1 MGPRPSRRG
10 AARPIPVGVRLVAC
24 RDCHA
29 QYDVT
34 DVAEP
39 FFDCR
44 CGANVRN
51 EAQVAV
57 DAAVQRCAAC
67 GALLPEN
74 AERCDY
80 CTAAV
85 VRTGVLSLIC
95 PECFARNAETSKF
108 CVACGVEF
116 RPEALP
122 QEQDVA
128 LHCPAC
134 GGDDE
139 LAVRGVGGVWVREC
153 AKCNGLWVP
162 GDRFDS
168 LVQRAIESARKRT
181 ELGIAAPVTAR
192 QSVDRSF
199 RYRHCPT
206 CREPMHRKNYGKRS
220 GVIVDWCGSHGTW
233 LDADELEQIGAFI
246 ASGGLR
252 DAAPSAAPGLSES
265 PRMSAEQWKATVAV
279 EHMLEKERAQRERNE
294 RWGTSMMGGRSLL
307 GLLVDLLR

>member
-1 MGPRPSRRG
+1 
-10 AARPIPVGVRLVAC
+10 VRLVAC
-24 RDCHA
+24 PDCHA

-34 DVAEP
+34 EVAEP

-57 DAAVQRCAAC
+57 DAAVQRCSAC
-67 GALLPEN
+67 GALLPEK
-74 AERCDY
+74 AETCDY
-80 CTAAV
+80 CRAAV
-85 VRTGVLSLIC
+85 VHADVLSLLC

-122 QEQDVA
+122 HEQDA
-128 LHCPAC
+128 PLACPAC
-134 GGDDE
+134 GGDDP

-153 AKCNGLWVP
+153 GKCNGLWVP
-162 GDRFDS
+162 GDRFES
-168 LVQRAIESARKRT
+168 LVQRAIEASRKRT
-181 ELGIAAPVTAR
+181 EMGVATPAPKR
-192 QSVDRSF
+192 QSVDTKF
-199 RYRHCPT
+199 RYRHCPA
-206 CREPMHRKNYGKRS
+206 CQQAMQRKNYGKRS

-233 LDADELEQIGAFI
+233 LDADELEQIAAFI

-252 DAAPSAAPGLSES
+252 DAAPSSMPGLSEGRS
-265 PRMSAEQWKATVAV
+265 MNADQARAMVAV
-279 EHMLEKERAQRERNE
+279 QNMLEKEREQRENQGFLGQTIPRN
-294 RWGTSMMGGRSLL
+294 RSLL